1 MKILVINPNPTPNN
15 QKLQICVDGLV
26 GKTAADR
33 DRGNDNKNT
42 LPEAKKCYSSQCL
55 ERCAGV
61 LAVSQLPLLM
71 DPVKKVTFL
80 YFVMVIS

>member
-1 MKILVINPNPTPNN
+1 M
-15 QKLQICVDGLV
+15 

-55 ERCAGV
+55 ERCAAV

-71 DPVKKVTFL
+71 DPVKKVTLIILYWLYRVESYSRFL
-80 YFVMVIS
+80 S